1 MEGSIYVLSTVIG
14 GLFGNA
20 LRLDINCPSQSLN
33 CTWPPFNALGVCA
46 VARNVTSEVVPV
58 CFTDNS
64 STPSNP
70 NTTCQFDFATIR
82 NASLVGPTT
91 LPRTNFGPVEQPQPL
106 TLDWQ
111 LIRRFGP
118 SGPKYMASEGSV
130 GQAYAGLNMDLVRH
144 PMNQPGPISGA
155 VMPAEA
161 WSVQWYW
168 CSHSY
173 TNFLATPSGSQR
185 FNVSSER
192 LYRDPDDPILNSTA
206 PFLEPANTYRVNG
219 SDVEYRID
227 RSWASENSLFNH
239 LARTLR
245 NDLRDR
251 DVNENDLL
259 YFGQYLYD
267 ADIPQFAQNLADTL
281 SILVSQNN
289 SGDNLWASAYNGTA
303 MGTVAYYHVRAGW
316 LALPFIEV
324 LLTTV
329 LLAVVILKARRQALL
344 KSSQLALVAY
354 GREGRG
360 QDLANVDVYSNA
372 TALENTIGHLRVRLD
387 RNEMGRVGFIQTL
400 DCTESENKSNFHSR
414 SAS

>member
-1 MEGSIYVLSTVIG
+1 MERSIYVLSAIID

-20 LRLDINCPSQSLN
+20 LRLDINCPSQSLT
-33 CTWPPFNALGVCA
+33 CTWPPFNTLGVCA

-64 STPSNP
+64 STPSNS
-70 NTTCQFDFATIR
+70 NTTCQFDFAAIR

-91 LPRTNFGPVEQPQPL
+91 LPPTTSSPVAPPQPL
-106 TLDWQ
+106 TLNWQ
-111 LIRRFGP
+111 LIRRLG
-118 SGPKYMASEGSV
+118 SGGSKYMASEGSV
-130 GQAYAGLNMDLVRH
+130 GQEHAGLNMDLVRH
-144 PMNQPGPISGA
+144 PMNQLRPTPGTLKS
-155 VMPAEA
+155 AEA

-168 CSHSY
+168 CSHTY
-173 TNFLATPSGSQR
+173 TNFLATPSRLQR

-192 LYRDPDDPILNSTA
+192 LYRDADDPLAAT
-206 PFLEPANTYRVNG
+206 PPERTNTYRVKG
-219 SDVEYRID
+219 SDVVYRID
-227 RSWASENSLFNH
+227 TSWASENTLFNH

-251 DVNENDLL
+251 SVNENDLL
-259 YFGQYLYD
+259 YFGQYLYE
-267 ADIPQFAQNLADTL
+267 ADIPRFAQNLADTL

-289 SGDNLWASAYNGTA
+289 SGDNLWASAYGGTA

-329 LLAVVILKARRQALL
+329 LLTVVILKARRQALL
-344 KSSQLALVAY
+344 KSSQLALMAY

-360 QDLANVDVYSNA
+360 QDLTKLELYSNA
-372 TALENTIGHLRVRLD
+372 TALENTIGHLQVRLD
-387 RNEMGRVGFIQTL
+387 RNELGRVGFIQTL
-400 DCTESENKSNFHSR
+400 NGAESENDSDFRSR